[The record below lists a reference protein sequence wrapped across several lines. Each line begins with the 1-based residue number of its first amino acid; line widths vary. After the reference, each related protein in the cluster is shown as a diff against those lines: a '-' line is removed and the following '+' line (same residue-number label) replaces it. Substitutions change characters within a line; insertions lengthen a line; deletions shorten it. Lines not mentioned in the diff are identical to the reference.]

1 MSYFIQTRS
10 SFYSFLFTIPLFI
23 IYEIG
28 IIFLSKN
35 DITVVRNGADFLM
48 RVILESF
55 GIFGLY
61 GLGAIFL
68 IGFIVTYVFFIKG
81 KNSSDIRTEYL
92 FFMVFESVAWAI
104 VLYIL
109 LSKFMVLLMM
119 PIGKAILQQVILA
132 VGAGIYEEFL
142 FRVVLISG
150 LSSIIG
156 FVFLWQRKSSIITA
170 LIIAA
175 AIFSGF
181 HFMGEYGDYFTM
193 ELFLLRFF
201 AGVFLGILYYARGF
215 GITAYAHSIYDLI
228 VLIQITIR
236 SPLQI

>member
-28 IIFLSKN
+28 IIFLSKD
-35 DITVVRNGADFLM
+35 DIIVVRNGADFLM
-48 RVILESF
+48 RAILESF

-68 IGFIVTYVFFIKG
+68 IGFIVTYVFFLGDKD
-81 KNSSDIRTEYL
+81 SSDIKTEYL
-92 FFMVFESVAWAI
+92 FIMVFESVVWAI
-104 VLYIL
+104 LLYIL
-109 LSKFMVLLMM
+109 LSKFMVLLMI
-119 PIGKAILQQVILA
+119 PIGKVVLQQVILA

-142 FRVVLISG
+142 FRVLLISG
-150 LSSIIG
+150 LSSIIV
-156 FVFLWQRKSSIITA
+156 FVFLWEERGANIAA

-201 AGVFLGILYYARGF
+201 AGIILGILYYARGF

-228 VLIQITIR
+228 VLIQVTIR
-236 SPLQI
+236 SPL

>member
-1 MSYFIQTRS
+1 MSRDD
-10 SFYSFLFTIPLFI
+10 I
-23 IYEIG
+23 I
-28 IIFLSKN
+28 
-35 DITVVRNGADFLM
+35 VVRNGADFLM
-48 RVILESF
+48 RAILESF
-55 GIFGLY
+55 GILGLY

-68 IGFIVTYVFFIKG
+68 IGFIVTYVFFLKG
-81 KNSSDIRTEYL
+81 KNSSDIKTEYL
-92 FFMVFESVAWAI
+92 FIMVFESVVWAI
-104 VLYIL
+104 LLYIL
-109 LSKFMVLLMM
+109 LSKFMVFLMI

-142 FRVVLISG
+142 FRVLLISG

-156 FVFLWQRKSSIITA
+156 FVFLWEEKGSNIVA

-181 HFMGEYGDYFTM
+181 HFMGDYGDYFTM

-201 AGVFLGILYYARGF
+201 AGVILGILYYVRGF

-236 SPLQI
+236 SPL